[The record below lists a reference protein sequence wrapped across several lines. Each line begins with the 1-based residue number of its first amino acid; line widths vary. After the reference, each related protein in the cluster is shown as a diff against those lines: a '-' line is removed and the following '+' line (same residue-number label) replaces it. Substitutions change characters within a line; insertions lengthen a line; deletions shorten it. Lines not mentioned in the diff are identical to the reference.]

1 MLVALFRLLGRMPLS
16 LLHRAGAAL
25 GWLVYRLSPR
35 YAERIRANLYA
46 SGIGGDET
54 QRRELL
60 RAAVG
65 EAGKGMTELL
75 AVWFGSDE
83 KVAGLAAE
91 CEGWDIAQAAHARGK
106 GMIIVTPHLG
116 CFEMVGLFV
125 ARRLPMTSLYR
136 PPRLG
141 WIEPLMLAGRS
152 RWQAVLAP
160 ASLRGVRMLYKA
172 LARGEVVGLL
182 PDQTPGAGEG
192 VWADFFGR
200 PAYTMT
206 LVRRLHDKSR
216 APVVMVVA
224 ERLPAGRGYRLRFRE
239 LPAQSLVDEATIN
252 RAIEAEIRRCPEQYL
267 WSYYRYKARAGAD
280 APPAKAEGES
290 RKAEVC

>member
-25 GWLVYRLSPR
+25 GWLVYWLSPR
-35 YAERIRANLYA
+35 YAERIRGNLHV
-46 SGIGGDET
+46 SGVGGDET
-54 QRRELL
+54 QRNALL
-60 RAAVG
+60 RAAIA
-65 EAGKGMTELL
+65 ETGKGMTELL

-91 CEGWDIAQAAHARGK
+91 CEGWDVAQAAHARGK

-125 ARRLPMTSLYR
+125 AQRLPMTSLYR

-152 RWQAVLAP
+152 RWQATLAP
-160 ASLRGVRMLYKA
+160 ANLRGVRMLYKA
-172 LARGEVVGLL
+172 LGRGEVVGLL

-206 LVRRLHDKSR
+206 LLRRLHEKTG
-216 APVVMVVA
+216 APVMMVVA

-239 LPAQSLVDEATIN
+239 LSAPTLVDEPAIN

-267 WSYYRYKARAGAD
+267 WSYYRYKVRAGTEA
-280 APPAKAEGES
+280 ALAESVNRS
-290 RKAEVC
+290 RKAEG

>member
-1 MLVALFRLLGRMPLS
+1 MLVAMFRLLGRMPLS

-25 GWLVYRLSPR
+25 GWLVYWLSPR

-46 SGIGGDET
+46 SGVSGDDA
-54 QRRELL
+54 QRKALL
-60 RAAVG
+60 RATVG

-83 KVAGLAAE
+83 KVTGLAVE
-91 CEGWDIAQAAHARGK
+91 YEGWKVAQAAHARGK

-125 ARRLPMTSLYR
+125 AQRLPMTSLYR

-152 RWQAVLAP
+152 RWRAVLVP
-160 ASLRGVRMLYKA
+160 ANLRGVRMLYKA

-206 LVRRLHDKSR
+206 LVRRLHEKSR

-224 ERLPAGRGYRLRFRE
+224 ERLPAGRGYSLRFRE
-239 LPAQSLVDEATIN
+239 LVVQSLLDETAIN
-252 RAIEAEIRRCPEQYL
+252 RAIETEIRRCPEQYL
-267 WSYYRYKARAGAD
+267 WSYYRYKARAGTD
-280 APPAKAEGES
+280 EPPAKSEGGS
-290 RKAEVC
+290 RKAEA

>member
-1 MLVALFRLLGRMPLS
+1 MLVAMFRLLGRMPLS

-25 GWLVYRLSPR
+25 GWLVYWLSPR

-46 SGIGGDET
+46 SGVSGDDA
-54 QRRELL
+54 QRKALL
-60 RAAVG
+60 RATVG

-83 KVAGLAAE
+83 KVAGLAVE
-91 CEGWDIAQAAHARGK
+91 YEGWQVAQAAHARGK

-125 ARRLPMTSLYR
+125 AQRLPMTSLYR

-152 RWQAVLAP
+152 RWRAVLAP
-160 ASLRGVRMLYKA
+160 ANLRGVRLLYKA

-206 LVRRLHDKSR
+206 LVRRLHEKSR

-239 LPAQSLVDEATIN
+239 LAVQSLLDETAIN
-252 RAIEAEIRRCPEQYL
+252 RAIETEIRRCPEQYL
-267 WSYYRYKARAGAD
+267 WSYYRYKARAGTD
-280 APPAKAEGES
+280 EPPTKPEGRRQKAEG
-290 RKAEVC
+290 

>member
-1 MLVALFRLLGRMPLS
+1 MLVAMFRLLGRMPLS

-25 GWLVYRLSPR
+25 GWLVYWLSPR

-46 SGIGGDET
+46 SGVSGDDA
-54 QRRELL
+54 QRKALL
-60 RAAVG
+60 RATVG

-83 KVAGLAAE
+83 KVAGLAVE
-91 CEGWDIAQAAHARGK
+91 HEGWEVAQAAHARGK

-125 ARRLPMTSLYR
+125 AQRLPMTSLYR

-152 RWQAVLAP
+152 RWRAVLAP
-160 ASLRGVRMLYKA
+160 ANLRGVRMLYKA

-206 LVRRLHDKSR
+206 LVRRLHEKSR

-239 LPAQSLVDEATIN
+239 LAVPSLLDETAIN
-252 RAIEAEIRRCPEQYL
+252 RAIETEIRRCPEQYL
-267 WSYYRYKARAGAD
+267 WSYYRYKARAGTD
-280 APPAKAEGES
+280 EPPTKVEGRRQKAEG
-290 RKAEVC
+290 

>member
-1 MLVALFRLLGRMPLS
+1 MLVAMFRLLGRMPLS

-25 GWLVYRLSPR
+25 GWLVYWLSPR

-46 SGIGGDET
+46 SGVSGDDA
-54 QRRELL
+54 QRKALL
-60 RAAVG
+60 RGTVG

-83 KVAGLAAE
+83 KVTGLAVE
-91 CEGWDIAQAAHARGK
+91 YEGWKVAQAAHARGK

-125 ARRLPMTSLYR
+125 AQRLPMTSLYR

-152 RWQAVLAP
+152 RWRAVLAP
-160 ASLRGVRMLYKA
+160 ANLRGVRMLYKA

-206 LVRRLHDKSR
+206 LVRRLHEKSR

-224 ERLPAGRGYRLRFRE
+224 ERLPAGRGYSLRFRE
-239 LPAQSLVDEATIN
+239 LVVQSLLDETAIN
-252 RAIEAEIRRCPEQYL
+252 RAIETEIRRCPEQYL
-267 WSYYRYKARAGAD
+267 WSYYRYKARAGTD
-280 APPAKAEGES
+280 EPPAKSEGGS
-290 RKAEVC
+290 RKAEA

>member
-1 MLVALFRLLGRMPLS
+1 MFRLLGRMPLS

-25 GWLVYRLSPR
+25 GWLVYWLSPR

-46 SGIGGDET
+46 SGVSGDDA
-54 QRRELL
+54 QRKALL
-60 RAAVG
+60 RATVG

-83 KVAGLAAE
+83 KVAGLAVE
-91 CEGWDIAQAAHARGK
+91 HEGWEVAQAAHARGK

-125 ARRLPMTSLYR
+125 AQRLPMTSLYR

-152 RWQAVLAP
+152 RWRAVLAP
-160 ASLRGVRMLYKA
+160 ANLRGVRMLYKA

-206 LVRRLHDKSR
+206 LVRRLHEKSR

-239 LPAQSLVDEATIN
+239 LAVPSLLDETAIN
-252 RAIEAEIRRCPEQYL
+252 RAIETEIRRCPEQYL
-267 WSYYRYKARAGAD
+267 WSYYRYKARAGTD
-280 APPAKAEGES
+280 EPPTKVEGRRQKAEG
-290 RKAEVC
+290 

>member
-1 MLVALFRLLGRMPLS
+1 MLVAMFRLLGRMPLS

-25 GWLVYRLSPR
+25 GWLVYWLSPR

-46 SGIGGDET
+46 SGVSGDDA
-54 QRRELL
+54 QRKALL
-60 RAAVG
+60 RGTVG

-83 KVAGLAAE
+83 KVTGLAVE
-91 CEGWDIAQAAHARGK
+91 YEGWKVAQAAHARGK
-106 GMIIVTPHLG
+106 GLIIVTPHLG

-125 ARRLPMTSLYR
+125 AQRLPMTSLYR

-152 RWQAVLAP
+152 RWRAVLAP
-160 ASLRGVRMLYKA
+160 ANLRGVRMLYKA

-206 LVRRLHDKSR
+206 LVRRLHEKSR

-239 LPAQSLVDEATIN
+239 LAVQSLLDETAIN
-252 RAIEAEIRRCPEQYL
+252 RAIETEIRRCPEQYL
-267 WSYYRYKARAGAD
+267 WSYYRYKARAGTD
-280 APPAKAEGES
+280 EPPAKSEGGS
-290 RKAEVC
+290 RKAEV

>member
-1 MLVALFRLLGRMPLS
+1 MLVAMFRLLGRMPLS

-25 GWLVYRLSPR
+25 GWLVYWLSPR

-46 SGIGGDET
+46 SGVSGDDA
-54 QRRELL
+54 QRKALL
-60 RAAVG
+60 RATVG

-83 KVAGLAAE
+83 KVTGLAVE
-91 CEGWDIAQAAHARGK
+91 YEGWKVAQAAHARGK

-125 ARRLPMTSLYR
+125 AQRLPMTSLYR

-152 RWQAVLAP
+152 RWRAVLAP
-160 ASLRGVRMLYKA
+160 ANLRGVRMLYKA

-206 LVRRLHDKSR
+206 LVRRLHEKSR

-224 ERLPAGRGYRLRFRE
+224 ERLPAGRGYSLRFRE
-239 LPAQSLVDEATIN
+239 LVVQSLLDETAIN
-252 RAIEAEIRRCPEQYL
+252 RAIETEIRRCPEQYL
-267 WSYYRYKARAGAD
+267 WSYYRYKARAGTEE
-280 APPAKAEGES
+280 PPTKAEG
-290 RKAEVC
+290 RRQKAEG

>member
-1 MLVALFRLLGRMPLS
+1 MLVAMFRLLGRMPLS

-25 GWLVYRLSPR
+25 GWLVYWLSPR

-46 SGIGGDET
+46 SGVSGDDA
-54 QRRELL
+54 QRKALL
-60 RAAVG
+60 RATVG

-83 KVAGLAAE
+83 KVTGLAVE
-91 CEGWDIAQAAHARGK
+91 YEGWKVAQAAHARGK
-106 GMIIVTPHLG
+106 GLIIVTPHLG

-125 ARRLPMTSLYR
+125 AQRLPMTSLYR

-152 RWQAVLAP
+152 RWRAVLAP
-160 ASLRGVRMLYKA
+160 ANLRGVRMLYKA

-206 LVRRLHDKSR
+206 LVRRLHEKSR

-239 LPAQSLVDEATIN
+239 LAVQSLLDETAIN
-252 RAIEAEIRRCPEQYL
+252 RAIETEIRRCPEQYL
-267 WSYYRYKARAGAD
+267 WSYYRYKARAGTD
-280 APPAKAEGES
+280 EPPAKSEGGS
-290 RKAEVC
+290 RKAEV

>member
-1 MLVALFRLLGRMPLS
+1 MLVAMFRLLGRMPLS

-25 GWLVYRLSPR
+25 GWLVYWLSPR

-46 SGIGGDET
+46 SGVSGDDA
-54 QRRELL
+54 QRKALL
-60 RAAVG
+60 RGTVG

-83 KVAGLAAE
+83 KVTGLAVE
-91 CEGWDIAQAAHARGK
+91 YEGWKVAQAAHARGK

-125 ARRLPMTSLYR
+125 AQRLPMTSLYR

-152 RWQAVLAP
+152 RWRAVLAP
-160 ASLRGVRMLYKA
+160 ANLRGVRMLYKA

-206 LVRRLHDKSR
+206 LVRRLHEKSR

-239 LPAQSLVDEATIN
+239 LAVQSLLDETAIN
-252 RAIEAEIRRCPEQYL
+252 RAIETEIRRCPEQYL
-267 WSYYRYKARAGAD
+267 WSYYRYKARAGTD
-280 APPAKAEGES
+280 EPPAKSEGGS
-290 RKAEVC
+290 RKAEV